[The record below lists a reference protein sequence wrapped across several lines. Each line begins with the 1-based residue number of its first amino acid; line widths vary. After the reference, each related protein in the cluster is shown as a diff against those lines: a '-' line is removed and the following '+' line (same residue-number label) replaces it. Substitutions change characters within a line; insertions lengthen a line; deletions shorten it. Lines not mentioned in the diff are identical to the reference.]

1 MTIAG
6 PGMAVYDHTA
16 PGTEMIWLEFAN
28 TARTVSKTFKML
40 IRVFD
45 NAAPTLGSPIEVE
58 FYQNTGIHE
67 FPIANRF
74 NSNGPITAAELC
86 TDAACTTPVDGM
98 EIGTE
103 PLGIEM
109 NPIPVMKIFKD
120 GGHVLSYEPTTENAG
135 VTMNSRSNVLNQWW
149 V

>member
-1 MTIAG
+1 
-6 PGMAVYDHTA
+6 MAMYDHTV
-16 PGTEMIWLEFAN
+16 PGTEMLWLEYAN

-45 NAAPTLGSPIEVE
+45 NVAPTLGSPIEVE
-58 FYQNTGIHE
+58 FYQNIGIYE
-67 FPIANRF
+67 EPLANKF

-86 TDAACTTPVDGM
+86 ADAACTTPADWM

-120 GGHVLSYEPTTENAG
+120 GGHVI
-135 VTMNSRSNVLNQWW
+135 
-149 V
+149 